1 MLDVSVSYNRYKF
14 LGYEY
19 LTWLWFVIER
29 DQEKIAS
36 TTENAVT
43 LSLGNRI
50 VLENKKKDAVESVT
64 IKGDEAGL
72 EEGMLALRK
81 GAVVTELNLLFRTGD
96 QDWRFTLKGE
106 SLHLVGFKCPKT
118 GAVESEEDLEGAV
131 LEKVYL
137 CEQAIQAIDKI
148 FRLFIGLRVSD
159 DWNDKIVPRMK
170 KWIRA

>member
-1 MLDVSVSYNRYKF
+1 MLDVAVSYNRYKF

-29 DQEKIAS
+29 DNKIIESA
-36 TTENAVT
+36 TENAVT
-43 LSLGNRI
+43 LNLGNRI

-72 EEGMLALRK
+72 EEGMLALKK
-81 GAVVTELNLLFRTGD
+81 GAVVTELNLIFRTGD

-118 GAVESEEDLEGAV
+118 GALEFEEDLEGAV

-137 CEQAIQAIDKI
+137 CEQAIVAMDQVFKT
-148 FRLFIGLRVSD
+148 FIGLRVSD
-159 DWNDKIVPRMK
+159 DWTKKIVPRMK
-170 KWIRA
+170 KWIRS

>member
-36 TTENAVT
+36 ATANAVT
-43 LSLGNRI
+43 LNLGNRI
-50 VLENKKKDAVESVT
+50 VLENKKKDSVESVT
-64 IKGDEAGL
+64 IKGDEPGL

-106 SLHLVGFKCPKT
+106 SLHMVGFKCPKT
-118 GAVESEEDLEGAV
+118 GALESEEDLEGAV

-137 CEQAIQAIDKI
+137 CEQAIQAMDKV
-148 FRLFIGLRVSD
+148 FGLFIGLRVSD
-159 DWNDKIVPRMK
+159 NWNEKIVPQMK